1 MGIWKTPSRHGRA
14 RAIWRV
20 ATRPLRIWWRY
31 LLAQYHQLH
40 GRTVIFDRYV
50 YEALLP
56 PRPPLIPLKR
66 AYFWLLVHL
75 VPRPTAVVVL
85 DVAGHI
91 ASGRKQEN
99 PPAELEFERRHYAE
113 LAARLS
119 SADVVDAGADAD
131 DVRAKITAILWREL
145 RSRWSGAPRHS
156 R

>member
-1 MGIWKTPSRHGRA
+1 
-14 RAIWRV
+14 
-20 ATRPLRIWWRY
+20 
-31 LLAQYHQLH
+31 
-40 GRTVIFDRYV
+40 
-50 YEALLP
+50 LP

-91 ASGRKQEN
+91 AYGRKQEN

-113 LAARLS
+113 LVARLS